1 MGQSRNRPPRRAPGR
16 RSVVAVIAGAI
27 FAFFFVLL
35 ALTPTRLPVLVPF
48 TVQQLWVANHPGSQE
63 PGSSVARIRLTGD
76 GDTGHQDH
84 AVRTSDLPSGVGM
97 TTDGSEVFVTN
108 RGAGTLS
115 VIDATN
121 GRVTKTIRVGKT
133 PDAVAVGAGPGGA
146 SVAVVADVLS
156 DDASIVNLGTMRV
169 ERTVR
174 VGVWPSAID
183 IVPGGSRGAGLAV
196 ITDYGSGQ
204 VSFLDLGTLRVRSTL
219 PIGELP
225 DAVAVVPGGPGNA
238 GELAVTNAASDDVRI
253 VDLAPR
259 QPIRP
264 PIRLPASPTEVAGN
278 GTDTVWVG
286 EGTSL
291 VPLDVLNGDLGPVI
305 TLPRPVQSIALEASG
320 AGAWVGERG
329 GLVQHVDLETGALGQ
344 EFVVGG
350 LPQSLVITTQTELVA
365 PKKK

>member
-1 MGQSRNRPPRRAPGR
+1 M
-16 RSVVAVIAGAI
+16 VAVIAGAI